1 MNFKKIFRTLLSS
14 LPLGAV
20 LLSASVTALAS
31 DLHSEITQGVMRAL
45 GQEGKPVADLPLKHT
60 KVSAKIAGFI
70 SEVTVTQT
78 FQNPSKDPIEAI
90 YVFPLPQNAAV
101 GEMFMKIGDRTIH
114 GQIKLREEARKI
126 YEEAKNQ
133 GKIASLLDQER
144 PNIFTQS
151 VANIMPG
158 HEIEVTLKYV
168 EVLVYEKGSYEFMFP
183 MVVGPRFIPGEP
195 VSKSSRGWADDTD
208 LVPDASR
215 ITPPYLKPKTR
226 SGHDIEVSV
235 AIDAGVPL
243 QDVSSETH
251 QIKVDSKQG
260 SKAVV
265 TLRPFDSIP
274 NKDFVLRYGVAGDS
288 VETGFLTHREKGKD
302 GFFTL
307 IVPPVKEIPDTQV
320 TPKEMV
326 FVVDTSG
333 SMSGE
338 PIAKAKEAMRYALRH
353 MNQNDT
359 FKIILFN
366 SDVKE
371 LSTKP
376 LLNSSD
382 NVQKGLAFIDQIQA
396 GGGTLMMEGVNAAL
410 GFGRDP
416 SRLRIVLFMT
426 DGYIGN
432 ESQIFAA
439 IQDQRNDARVFSFG
453 VGSSVNRYLLE
464 EMARVGR
471 GAVTYVTLNEETKG
485 AVAKFYER
493 ISKPFLTGLSIETV
507 GANGRSPL
515 LKDIYPEKI
524 PDLFSAQPVV
534 VHGRF
539 SGDGA
544 GTITLKGKLGGKP
557 WQKEVP
563 VALPDE
569 QNENSSIASV
579 WARTRI
585 ADLSRENYGGEKS
598 NVVQKITNLAL
609 EYHLMSQYTSFVA
622 VEEKIVNEN
631 GKVTTVQVPI
641 EMPQGV
647 SYQGVFGE
655 KDDGDTGGYG
665 VLNNVAPAPMEAKSK
680 KYVRQE
686 AGVDK
691 ERATSSQTSV
701 PPNGDKER
709 ATSSQTSVPPNGV
722 KTDSFSYQAGSPV
735 TLQITFTNTA
745 GKELEVELSPR
756 GVELEVIGP
765 VGLRLQANGQK
776 GTLAKIG
783 AGETKTFEIDL
794 AKFFNLKT
802 PGIYVVKV
810 KKVGSIVVTVKA
822 VTFRVE

>member
-1 MNFKKIFRTLLSS
+1 MNSGKFFRTLLSS
-14 LPLGAV
+14 LPLGAA
-20 LLSASVTALAS
+20 LLTLSFSIAAEERNSG
-31 DLHSEITQGVMRAL
+31 ITQGVMRVL
-45 GQEGKPVADLPLKHT
+45 GQEGREVADLPLKHT
-60 KVSAKIAGFI
+60 KVEAKISGFI

-101 GEMFMKIGDRTIH
+101 NEMFMKIGDRTIH

-126 YEEAKNQ
+126 YEEAKRQ
-133 GKIASLLDQER
+133 GKVASLLDQER

-151 VANIMPG
+151 VANIMPE

-168 EVLVYEKGSYEFMFP
+168 DVLVYEKGSYEFMFP
-183 MVVGPRFIPGEP
+183 MVVGPRFIPGKP
-195 VSKSSRGWADDTD
+195 TSPSTQGWADDTN

-215 ITPPYLKPKTR
+215 ITPPYLKPGTR
-226 SGHDIEVSV
+226 SGHDIEVGV
-235 AIDAGVPL
+235 TIDAGVPL
-243 QDVSSETH
+243 QDIITETH
-251 QIKVDSKQG
+251 QIKIESKEG
-260 SKAVV
+260 SKAIIK
-265 TLRPFDSIP
+265 LQPFDSIP

-288 VETGFLTHREKGKD
+288 IETGFLTHREKGKD

-307 IVPPVKEIPDTQV
+307 IVPPVKEIPDTQI

-338 PIAKAKEAMRYALRH
+338 PIAKAKEAMRYALKH
-353 MNQNDT
+353 MNSNDT

-376 LLNSSD
+376 LPNTFD

-432 ESQIFAA
+432 ESQILAA
-439 IQDQRNDARVFSFG
+439 IEDQRNDARVFSFG
-453 VGSSVNRYLLE
+453 VGSSVNRYLLD

-471 GAVTYVTLNEETKG
+471 GAVTYVTLNEESKKT
-485 AVAKFYER
+485 VEQFYER
-493 ISKPFLTGLSIETV
+493 ISKPFLTDLSIETTGV
-507 GANGRSPL
+507 AF
-515 LKDIYPEKI
+515 KDIYPERI
-524 PDLFSAQPVV
+524 PDVFSAQPVV

-539 SGDGA
+539 SSAGN
-544 GTITLKGKLGGKP
+544 GTIVLKGKLGGKP

-563 VALPDE
+563 VTLPE
-569 QNENSSIASV
+569 ENKENAGIASV

-585 ADLSRENYGGEKS
+585 ADLLRQNYAGEKTDI
-598 NVVQKITNLAL
+598 VQKITNLAL
-609 EYHLMSQYTSFVA
+609 EYHLMSAYTSFVA

-631 GKVTTVQVPI
+631 GKSTTVQVPL
-641 EMPQGV
+641 EMPLGV
-647 SYQGVFGE
+647 SYDGVFGADGE
-655 KDDGDTGGYG
+655 KRDRSVGPSGGVGFFSMGRKAKSSPSMPMEESMADDGE
-665 VLNNVAPAPMEAKSK
+665 PKSNL
-680 KYVRQE
+680 R
-686 AGVDK
+686 
-691 ERATSSQTSV
+691 SV
-701 PPNGDKER
+701 PVD
-709 ATSSQTSVPPNGV
+709 GV
-722 KTDSFSYQAGSPV
+722 KTDFFSYQADSPV
-735 TLQITFTNTA
+735 TLQITFTNTT
-745 GKELEVELSPR
+745 GKDISVGAYCNTPLQTR

-765 VGLRLQANGQK
+765 AGARLQANGQK
-776 GTLAKIG
+776 GTPVKIA
-783 AGETKTFEIDL
+783 AGETKTFELDL
-794 AKFFNLKT
+794 SKFFNLKT
-802 PGIYVVKV
+802 KGIYAVKV
-810 KKVGSIVVTVKA
+810 KKVGGVAMNVKA